1 MKIVDKIA
9 LAIFSVFMLIISVVY
24 ILVYFGI
31 MEFSLLNQGLNF
43 IFTEEPTKTVLLVIA
58 IISVI
63 LSIKTILFEGQSK
76 DSSKDAIQ
84 INGADGVLEIMPTT
98 IEHIAL
104 ISLSSYA
111 SISDINAKMRTKPE
125 GIVID
130 VHFTVLP
137 DTNITELVEK
147 IQKTIKDKI
156 EQQTSAKVLEVN
168 IKVKDIA
175 KSKAKEE

>member
-43 IFTEEPTKTVLLVIA
+43 IFTEEPTKTVLLVVA

-63 LSIKTILFEGQSK
+63 LSIKTILFEGEVK

-84 INGADGVLEIMPTT
+84 INAVFSAAHTLPVSTARAERNCPVTV
-98 IEHIAL
+98 
-104 ISLSSYA
+104 SS
-111 SISDINAKMRTKPE
+111 S
-125 GIVID
+125 
-130 VHFTVLP
+130 
-137 DTNITELVEK
+137 EK
-147 IQKTIKDKI
+147 NRKSFRTIK
-156 EQQTSAKVLEVN
+156 LR
-168 IKVKDIA
+168 
-175 KSKAKEE
+175 

>member
-63 LSIKTILFEGQSK
+63 LSIKTFATKYLP
-76 DSSKDAIQ
+76 
-84 INGADGVLEIMPTT
+84 PT
-98 IEHIAL
+98 HI
-104 ISLSSYA
+104 
-111 SISDINAKMRTKPE
+111 
-125 GIVID
+125 
-130 VHFTVLP
+130 
-137 DTNITELVEK
+137 
-147 IQKTIKDKI
+147 
-156 EQQTSAKVLEVN
+156 
-168 IKVKDIA
+168 
-175 KSKAKEE
+175 